1 MAGGRRE
8 DREDGL
14 FRACLN
20 KQLGGGQRNGWN
32 VLPLTSMLVHFTLM
46 FLPISHTQRVCLCFE
61 CVLSVFCVCT
71 YTNIRRP
78 GNGTWGSRT
87 PTKTWICMSAKSAN
101 RTHRWQLSCP
111 LPRRTKR
118 KKWVGSKLCS
128 PRWVLRVRMY
138 GCGCLCGWIG
148 RVGG

>member
-1 MAGGRRE
+1 M
-8 DREDGL
+8 DFLGL
-14 FRACLN
+14 ASISNWGVAKETVGIYFPSHPCLYH
-20 KQLGGGQRNGWN
+20 
-32 VLPLTSMLVHFTLM
+32 TSLSCSC
-46 FLPISHTQRVCLCFE
+46 PYGARCKSHTQRVCLCFE
-61 CVLSVFCVCT
+61 CVFSVFCVCT